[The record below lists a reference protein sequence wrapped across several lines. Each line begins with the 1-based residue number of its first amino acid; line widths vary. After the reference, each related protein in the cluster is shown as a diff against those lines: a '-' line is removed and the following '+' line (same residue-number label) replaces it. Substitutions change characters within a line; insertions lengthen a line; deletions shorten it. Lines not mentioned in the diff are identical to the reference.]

1 MGENALL
8 VNSST
13 KQWAKHIQGNMEKSQ
28 VNHKK
33 SINKE
38 MAVVSEA
45 RYNDIGNW
53 EHGVGKNRMDLWY
66 GNTR

>member
-1 MGENALL
+1 
-8 VNSST
+8 
-13 KQWAKHIQGNMEKSQ
+13 MEKSQ

-45 RYNDIGNW
+45 RYNYVGN
-53 EHGVGKNRMDLWY
+53 
-66 GNTR
+66 